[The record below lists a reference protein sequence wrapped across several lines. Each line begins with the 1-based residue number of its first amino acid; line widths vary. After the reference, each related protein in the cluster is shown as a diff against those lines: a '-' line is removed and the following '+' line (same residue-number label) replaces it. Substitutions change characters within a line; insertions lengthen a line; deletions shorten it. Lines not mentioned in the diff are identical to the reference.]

1 MHTYNLPNAM
11 RFSSI
16 PLLAL
21 AGIAYAQDAAHW
33 AQLASKSKDGVIKLD
48 SASYEAILKG
58 GSGSGSGTGQE
69 RDYSVVVE
77 LTAMGSQFKCAPCQ

>member
-1 MHTYNLPNAM
+1 M

-16 PLLAL
+16 PFLAL
-21 AGIAYAQDAAHW
+21 TSTLAGLALAQDAAHW
-33 AQLASKSKDGVIKLD
+33 AQLASKSKDGIIKLD
-48 SASYEAILKG
+48 SASYEALLKG
-58 GSGSGSGTGQE
+58 QPGQD